1 MKELFLHIGT
11 QKTGTTSIQSFLKL
25 NRVELEKNKIYTPKS
40 IDIGNGHHRW
50 ITTFG
55 TEENKVDAFIAN
67 QEFSSKEEKNEKIK
81 KKFVLF
87 KNEIERNDEGKW
99 IISCEHMQ
107 SELRTEDEITRLK
120 NKLEKLF
127 TKINIILYI
136 RNPLD
141 TVVSL
146 WSTQTK
152 FGAKLTRIAAPDD
165 PFYENVCNHKKTIIK
180 WENVFGRENLKVLRF
195 QKEDFFNK
203 NLFEDFCLNVGIDF
217 NKNFKFPPRT
227 NQSLSLIGMKSLGYI
242 NNFIPHFEERK
253 DMSSPL
259 KLNKERNNIASYIE
273 KYTLKGE
280 TYNVSEEE
288 ELKFCQY
295 YKDSDDWVL
304 REFFPND
311 KKMWN
316 TERKFKETDNNEV
329 MKLTRSE
336 QMLCNIIIKL
346 WKERNASKYNTQR
359 FNDLEIKL

>member
-25 NRVELEKNKIYTPKS
+25 NRVELEKNKIYSPKS

-55 TEENKVDAFIAN
+55 TDENKVDAFIAN
-67 QEFSSKEEKNEKIK
+67 QEFNSKEEKNEKIH
-81 KKFVLF
+81 KKFDLF
-87 KNEIERNDEGKW
+87 KNEIERNDKGKW

-107 SELRTEDEITRLK
+107 SELVTEDEITRLK

-127 TKINIILYI
+127 TRINIILYI

-152 FGAKLTRIAAPDD
+152 FGAKLSRIAAPND
-165 PFYENVCNHKKTIIK
+165 PFYENVCNHKKTIVR

-195 QKEDFFNK
+195 QKEDFVNK
-203 NLFEDFCLNVGIDF
+203 NLLEDFCFNVGIEF
-217 NKNFKFPPRT
+217 NKNFKLPPRT

-253 DMSSPL
+253 NTITPL
-259 KLNKERNNIASYIE
+259 KLNRERANIASYIE

-280 TYNVSEEE
+280 SYTVSEEE
-288 ELKFCQY
+288 ELKFNEY
-295 YKDSDDWVL
+295 YRDSDDWVL

-316 TERKFKETDNNEV
+316 TKRFFSETDNNQI

-346 WKERNASKYNTQR
+346 WKERNRNKNDIQS
-359 FNDLEIKL
+359 FNNVDIEL